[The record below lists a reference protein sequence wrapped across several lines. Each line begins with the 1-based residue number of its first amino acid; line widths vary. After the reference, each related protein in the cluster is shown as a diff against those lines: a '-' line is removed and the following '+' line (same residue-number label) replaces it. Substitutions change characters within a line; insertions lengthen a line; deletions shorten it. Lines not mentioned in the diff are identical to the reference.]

1 MVSRHMVDKQP
12 RVGIE
17 TLETKKA
24 QTVEGVQSVKGNLLR
39 KETEEKKKFHF

>member
-17 TLETKKA
+17 TSETKKA
-24 QTVEGVQSVKGNLLR
+24 QTVGGVQSVKGSLLR
-39 KETEEKKKFHF
+39 KETEEKEKFRF